1 MAKRVHKFYSPA
13 EKSVF
18 LARIEELYEAGGRT
32 YTSIARELGLND
44 TSYHN
49 WRSQGFKPTP
59 KTPAAVAVPSAQ
71 RVFDASD
78 RVQLVGN
85 IDALRARGSSMKA
98 ACLAV
103 GISDKSYRT
112 WKAAAAPRLPMR
124 VVEMTALVPMPTVAT
139 ALTIVPPTGPA
150 LAGRELGGAPIA
162 LALVAP
168 GGYRIEGLG
177 IETAAQLLRAL
188 S

>member
-1 MAKRVHKFYSPA
+1 MAKRVHKFYSRA
-13 EKSVF
+13 EKSAF
-18 LARIEELYEAGGRT
+18 LAQIDRLYQAGGRT
-32 YTSIARELGLND
+32 YVSIARELGLND

-49 WRSQGFKPTP
+49 WLSQGIKPTP
-59 KTPAAVAVPSAQ
+59 APAPAATASATH
-71 RVFDASD
+71 RVFNAAE
-78 RVQLVGN
+78 RERLVAD
-85 IDALRARGSSMKA
+85 IDVLRTRGSSMKA

-112 WKAAAAPRLPMR
+112 WKAAASPRLPMR
-124 VVEMTALVPMPTVAT
+124 VVEMNALVPMPSVAT

-162 LALVAP
+162 LTLVAP

-177 IETAAQLLRAL
+177 IETAAQLLKAL